1 MQPAMKLGTQPSLV
15 CIQTQHLG
23 TAALLEGGVEA
34 WLRRLLLL
42 GTALPGLALVRSG
55 AKGEGILP
63 RPAGTPEAP
72 CSQTWKCLPGR
83 CPIALPR

>member
-1 MQPAMKLGTQPSLV
+1 MHGTWSSQVCVQKL
-15 CIQTQHLG
+15 QHLG

-63 RPAGTPEAP
+63 RPAGTPEVP
-72 CSQTWKCLPGR
+72 CSQHASCLFLL
-83 CPIALPR
+83 LPL